1 MGKFKVG
8 DRVVVRKPDGEIK
21 GELAWVWEDGQLD
34 GWHEVLNVDSDG
46 TLRIGPHGYWV
57 EERWCHLSE
66 SRANQDT
73 VNSPSHYQSENGI
86 ECIEAIRAQLTA
98 DEFRGYIKGN
108 IAKYVWRER
117 TKGGDES
124 LRKAKWYL
132 DKLIET
138 LADNPS
144 V

>member
-8 DRVVVRKPDGEIK
+8 DRVVFADRRSNGVYIVSVSKGGWVSLEGDHTHTQYSENVFSHVIEI
-21 GELAWVWEDGQLD
+21 
-34 GWHEVLNVDSDG
+34 G
-46 TLRIGPHGYWV
+46 TTDP
-57 EERWCHLSE
+57 
-66 SRANQDT
+66 
-73 VNSPSHYQSENGI
+73 VNSPAHYQSENGI
-86 ECIEAIRAQLTA
+86 ECIDAIRAQLTD

-132 DKLIET
+132 EYLLKT
-138 LADNPS
+138 LSENTA